1 MVAPVGGFNIT
12 STLGTTGVNWRKLD
26 IVDKIYNVDPT
37 TAPFFESIDKNV
49 TVRSRQHDWQTRTL
63 QTRALNAM
71 FEGADFTFKNLA
83 NPTRVTNYTQILEHG
98 VEVSRSAAKESYY
111 GTGTKTLMKE
121 QIDLR
126 TVEHRNDIEWN
137 LINATFAM
145 GTTAGAQTMRGLRAS
160 ITTNTTNALGVTL
173 TETLFVD
180 RMAIA
185 WTLSGITPDTVLTGV
200 FNQKIINMFSSLG
213 ATRWVDTTT
222 REIVNQVLQYN
233 SSFGS
238 AQIMLCRDLT
248 TTALA
253 TSGSELL
260 AYNRSWNHVGWFDK
274 TFIKPV
280 LVDVADADRMVIISE
295 LTLQHDNEK
304 TSWKWIGASG

>member
-1 MVAPVGGFNIT
+1 MAVAPGFNLAT
-12 STLGTTGVNWRKLD
+12 NFGTTGVSWRKLD

-37 TAPFFESIDKNV
+37 NAPFFESIDKNV
-49 TVRSRQHDWQTRTL
+49 TARSRQHDWSTRTL

-71 FEGADFTFKNLA
+71 FEGADYTFKLNSA
-83 NPTRVTNYTQILEHG
+83 PTRVTNYTQILEHG
-98 VEVSRSAAKESYY
+98 VEVSRSAAKENYY
-111 GTGTKTLMKE
+111 GTGAKTLMRD

-126 TVEHRNDIEWN
+126 TIEHRNDIEWN

-145 GTTAGAQTMRGLRAS
+145 GTTAAAQTMRGLRAS
-160 ITTNTTNALGVTL
+160 ITTNVTVALGVSL
-173 TETLFVD
+173 TESLFVD
-180 RMAIA
+180 RMSIA
-185 WTLSGITPDTVLTGV
+185 WTLSGVTPDTVLTHVG
-200 FNQKIINMFSSLG
+200 NQKIINTFSSLG
-213 ATRWVDTTT
+213 ATRWIDATT
-222 REIVNQVLQYN
+222 REVTNQVLQYN

-238 AQIMLCRDLT
+238 CQIMLCRDLT
-248 TTALA
+248 VTALV

-280 LVDVADADRMVIISE
+280 LMDVADAERMSIISE

-304 TSWKWIGASG
+304 SSWKWVGAGP